1 MPAIRTARRDR
12 TRDPPLGL
20 GTPKPTLPA
29 PGTGTKTNKEK
40 GKGVDAGFSTDTPSF
55 LQRSK
60 TARVTDD
67 LVQRG
72 RDAAGLLSSISGSM
86 DLKNV
91 QIVASS
97 AALLFDTVQGV
108 RNNKQAC
115 LQLLERVHQ
124 IVRAL
129 INLCGDANARVGG
142 LAPMMARAVDGLI
155 ETLTKVHAFLQA
167 QASHGLF
174 ARILR
179 RFEMQEQ
186 LNQCADALQQA
197 LDVFGSPIPAPV
209 FRPPAFAPLF
219 VPMHMLCTS
228 SSLVSSLSPLSSH
241 APSSPPRSH
250 SLRHPALSDVSDV
263 SHARPVT

>member
-197 LDVFGSPIPAPV
+197 LDVFGVQTDLITNA
-209 FRPPAFAPLF
+209 ALG
-219 VPMHMLCTS
+219 
-228 SSLVSSLSPLSSH
+228 
-241 APSSPPRSH
+241 
-250 SLRHPALSDVSDV
+250 SLRRAAATRHDEVLAALRAKWGLPAAGKGEGDEDEKTLC
-263 SHARPVT
+263 